1 MNTMT
6 LTLKG
11 LVGVVVLASA
21 GLVLSACN
29 TTKATI
35 DTFAKF
41 TSSTSP
47 GEWIDADGVVQ
58 KDKKARLFAAV
69 AFENVEQ
76 DIARGNG
83 EYLTSLGAL
92 LDISAGEEKEFKS
105 RAQSNYPLLFAP
117 ERRTAESMLATLMR
131 EAGPSSQ
138 QPTIGVR

>member
-1 MNTMT
+1 MREGSAMH
-6 LTLKG
+6 TLKG

-47 GEWIDADGVVQ
+47 GEWIDADGVIQ

-92 LDISAGEEKEFKS
+92 LDIPAGEEKEFKS

-131 EAGPSSQ
+131 AAGPPSQ
-138 QPTIGVR
+138 

>member
-69 AFENVEQ
+69 AFENLEQ

-83 EYLTSLGAL
+83 EYLTSLGML
-92 LDISAGEEKEFKS
+92 LDVSAEEEKEFKS
-105 RAQSNYPLLFAP
+105 RARSNYPLLFAP
-117 ERRTAESMLATLMR
+117 ERRTAESMLATLM
-131 EAGPSSQ
+131 SKK
-138 QPTIGVR
+138 